1 MGEDLAWEP
10 GEHAHLPSPGS
21 FPYLSTMTPNCF
33 HLQLQ
38 NSLLSDTSVG
48 HLMYVFSFPFLRK
61 KPVAWTQPAASSSDE
76 RAESLR
82 PGRRVA
88 QQLQRGGG
96 RKRNPGSLS
105 QCSAPLCLLQHPQ
118 RGLGQAETM
127 SRIRT
132 LLLGPRHG
140 CEALL
145 NAAEHKG
152 CLRC

>member
-10 GEHAHLPSPGS
+10 GEHAHSPSPGS
-21 FPYLSTMTPNCF
+21 FPYLSTIIPNCF
-33 HLQLQ
+33 HLQFQ

-61 KPVAWTQPAASSSDE
+61 KPVTWTQPAASASDK

-82 PGRRVA
+82 PGRCVA
-88 QQLQRGGG
+88 QRFKRGGG
-96 RKRNPGSLS
+96 RKGNPGSRS
-105 QCSAPLCLLQHPQ
+105 QRSAPLCHLQRPL

-127 SRIRT
+127 SQMRGT
-132 LLLGPRHG
+132 LLLVSRHG

-145 NAAEHKG
+145 SAAEHKG
-152 CLRC
+152 P